1 MILMIF
7 LDTVENNTYHATL
20 GLVRLRVVIF
30 RIPGLFYLGF
40 FTLIARWAK

>member
-1 MILMIF
+1 MIV
-7 LDTVENNTYHATL
+7 LDTVEKNNTYHATL